1 MDDRQSLE
9 AVTKYWT
16 EAMPLVA
23 AFLRTGVHR
32 MHDAQDLLQ
41 DVAVEVTRQFGS
53 YDRQKSFN
61 GWALGIARNKLRE
74 YYRET
79 AMDRRVLND
88 VAMARFKEA
97 LEEVGR
103 ESNEISEAL
112 HRCMERV
119 DPRARK
125 LLELRYVEDLTYP
138 QIAGRTS
145 ATTTAVKVA
154 LHRLRGALLRCVE
167 ERIAADKGIA

>member
-1 MDDRQSLE
+1 MDDQQSIE
-9 AVTKYWT
+9 AVAKYWT

-23 AFLRTGVHR
+23 AFLRAGVHR

-41 DVAVEVTRQFGS
+41 DVAVEVTREFAS
-53 YDRQKSFN
+53 YDRRRPFN
-61 GWALGIARNKLRE
+61 AWALGIARNKLRE

-103 ESNEISEAL
+103 ESGEIGEAL
-112 HRCMERV
+112 HRCMDRV

-125 LLELRYVEDLTYP
+125 LLEMRYVEDLTYP

-145 ATTTAVKVA
+145 ATATAVKVA
-154 LHRLRGALLRCVE
+154 LHRLRGALMRCVE
-167 ERIAADKGIA
+167 ERIKSERGLA